1 MILFDGYNLLFMR
14 PSSTHVKYSLLV
26 ILSAALALPLAPATP
41 LGHVWQPLARPCP
54 SLDLGPGLGQKNK
67 PWLVSHSSKNKRF
80 RVSYIPF
87 HPKIMVDGF

>member
-26 ILSAALALPLAPATP
+26 LSAALALPLAPATP

-54 SLDLGPGLGQKNK
+54 SLDLGPGLGRKNK
-67 PWLVSHSSKNKRF
+67 PWLVSIHPKISVCVYRISL
-80 RVSYIPF
+80 V